1 MKAAMK
7 AAVLL
12 PALVAALAA
21 ATPAP
26 AASIGDA
33 LAVAGSRFPA
43 ACAPVTVHTDG
54 ETSAPVG
61 SDYDWSLVLA
71 ASWQGPAVPACE
83 IWLRSDWAM
92 WPWPVLCT
100 EVAHEVGHLSGLEHS
115 PDPSNLMYA
124 SPDPLAQLGLCGL
137 DDPLPRAAVARR
149 GDRRRPTRRRGRRPA
164 GPSAAR

>member
-1 MKAAMK
+1 MK

-12 PALVAALAA
+12 LALVAALAA
-21 ATPAP
+21 AAPAP

-33 LAVAGSRFPA
+33 LSVAGARFPT
-43 ACAPVTVHTDG
+43 ACSPVAVHAG
-54 ETSAPVG
+54 GANSAPVG
-61 SDYDWSLVLA
+61 SDYDWTLVLA

-83 IWLRSDWAM
+83 IWLRSDWAT

-100 EVAHEVGHLSGLEHS
+100 EVAHEVGHLSGLAHS

-137 DDPLPRAAVARR
+137 DDPLPRARAARR
-149 GDRRRPTRRRGRRPA
+149 GDRRRPTPWQRRRPG
-164 GPSAAR
+164 GPSSAR